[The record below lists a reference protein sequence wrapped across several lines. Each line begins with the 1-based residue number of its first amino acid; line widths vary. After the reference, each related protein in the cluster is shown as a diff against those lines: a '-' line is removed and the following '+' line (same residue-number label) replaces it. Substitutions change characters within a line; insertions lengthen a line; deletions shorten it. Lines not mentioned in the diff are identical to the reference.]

1 MTEVC
6 LAGHTRTRQHAAMCL
21 DLVDAAVRRVW
32 RVGRARADSVASRV
46 HTGASTQEPK
56 GAARA
61 QVAVEAETLSSA
73 PGLRRRV
80 LGELLQHLL
89 DGFADAVPGHLEG
102 AAAAARPAAW
112 LANLQG

>member
-1 MTEVC
+1 
-6 LAGHTRTRQHAAMCL
+6 
-21 DLVDAAVRRVW
+21 VRRA
-32 RVGRARADSVASRV
+32 RRACRARADTTAVAFACGPACR
-46 HTGASTQEPK
+46 
-56 GAARA
+56 ARA

-102 AAAAARPAAW
+102 AAAVARPAAW
-112 LANLQG
+112 LARL

>member
-1 MTEVC
+1 M
-6 LAGHTRTRQHAAMCL
+6 
-21 DLVDAAVRRVW
+21 
-32 RVGRARADSVASRV
+32 
-46 HTGASTQEPK
+46 
-56 GAARA
+56 
-61 QVAVEAETLSSA
+61 EAETLSSA

>member
-1 MTEVC
+1 MPPC
-6 LAGHTRTRQHAAMCL
+6 AGSGAWSGPGLTAWP
-21 DLVDAAVRRVW
+21 V
-32 RVGRARADSVASRV
+32 
-46 HTGASTQEPK
+46 ASTQELK